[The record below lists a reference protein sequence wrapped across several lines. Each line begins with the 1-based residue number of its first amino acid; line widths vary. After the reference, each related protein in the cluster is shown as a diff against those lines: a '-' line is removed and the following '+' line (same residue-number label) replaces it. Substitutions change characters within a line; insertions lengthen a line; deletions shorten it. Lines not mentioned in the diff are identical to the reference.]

1 VNAAS
6 TQSAPATTYTYDPAG
21 TPTMSGTAND
31 WPFLYQGGEK
41 EGYRAGAGATPL
53 FHTLSAT
60 KPISLPDAS

>member
-1 VNAAS
+1 
-6 TQSAPATTYTYDPAG
+6 
-21 TPTMSGTAND
+21 MSGAAND

-41 EGYRAGAGATPL
+41 VGYRAGAGATPL